1 MPSAPRLLEADST
14 VHTYEA
20 HNLQSID
27 HTCLVIT
34 EQAAFLTI
42 GRFTLP
48 FLSNQPQP
56 VPTYNR
62 HCIQQPDTHDSAM
75 LQPTGKTFSRQS
87 VTHLNTMQ
95 VL

>member
-1 MPSAPRLLEADST
+1 MELVIKAWT
-14 VHTYEA
+14 TTFHTYEA

-42 GRFTLP
+42 SRFTLP
-48 FLSNQPQP
+48 SLSHQPQP
-56 VPTYNR
+56 VPTYNL
-62 HCIQQPDTHDSAM
+62 HCIQQPDSHDDSAM
-75 LQPTGKTFSRQS
+75 LQPTGKTFNRQHA
-87 VTHLNTMQ
+87 TRLNTMQ